1 MWMWQLEKLPML
13 LDAICW
19 LIKYVPVTVAYLR
32 KLLFFNTSGC
42 VFCVI
47 LCFVST
53 FRGKKFVNRSSSHK
67 MSNNQASI
75 KKREKSPHH
84 LQLII
89 EMCLFFNFESIE
101 WMQWPKLHGQCIKQV
116 EKKKII
122 GKQKYLPIKTFGVS
136 KYTKNKHC
144 THSVLKT
151 YFRSFFAVLEK
162 YVQRAE
168 FLYDRL
174 VRVWVLIF
182 PFFAITNPEDLQTVL
197 SSRKHTDK
205 IFFYKLLHN
214 FLGNG
219 LITSSGEK
227 NWKFVL
233 DFNQISLNDTI
244 TNMFSMKFIDPNKQS
259 SWTRTNKIMGWRE
272 RDILRTEATNLPL

>member
-1 MWMWQLEKLPML
+1 MH
-13 LDAICW
+13 IC
-19 LIKYVPVTVAYLR
+19 ASCC
-32 KLLFFNTSGC
+32 FFNTSGC

-116 EKKKII
+116 EKKII

-144 THSVLKT
+144 THTVIKT
-151 YFRSFFAVLEK
+151 YFRSYFRSAGK
-162 YVQRAE
+162 
-168 FLYDRL
+168 
-174 VRVWVLIF
+174 VRSTGRIS
-182 PFFAITNPEDLQTVL
+182 IQSI
-197 SSRKHTDK
+197 SSRLGANIP
-205 IFFYKLLHN
+205 IFCHHKSRRPTNGSLIAQAHRQNILL
-214 FLGNG
+214 
-219 LITSSGEK
+219 
-227 NWKFVL
+227 
-233 DFNQISLNDTI
+233 
-244 TNMFSMKFIDPNKQS
+244 
-259 SWTRTNKIMGWRE
+259 
-272 RDILRTEATNLPL
+272 